1 MPSKL
6 KKAIGAVKDQTSI
19 GLAKVSK
26 STPSNV
32 EVIILKATR
41 HDEIPVDDRYLNE
54 LLQLIS
60 SNKVHVVACAQVIA
74 KRIGRTRNWIVALKS
89 LMLILKIFH
98 DGDPFFPR
106 EISNAMKRGHKIL
119 NLTNFRDDSKSS
131 PWDYTAF
138 VRTFAIYL
146 DERLDCF
153 LSGKLQRRYTN
164 REKENGGAGR
174 CHKPVTDMKPT
185 LLIDRISSWQ
195 RLLDRAIGTRPTGAA
210 KSNKLVQIS
219 LYAIVQ
225 ESFDLYRD
233 ISDALALLLD
243 NFFHLQYESC
253 ASAFQA
259 CVKASKQFEELCS
272 FYALC
277 KSIGIGRTSEY
288 PSVQKVSDELI
299 ETLKEFLKDQASFPR
314 NRSRSPVMLLPAPPV
329 PDNKDPCSSSSEPGD
344 EYICDQSSG
353 PTERESEFDSL
364 GTSPSASFEQ
374 YCSSSRSDQQEYD
387 NICTIDTISNHSMS
401 LDQCKDMTLD
411 ILFLDDCTT
420 EEHNQQQQ
428 HERNEWELMLAETA
442 TQQQSETLTNAS
454 ISDNFIHQTNSSP
467 DQQPYNP
474 FLQDAMDVSTTVN
487 SEQEEFQITTD
498 TFSAAPTF
506 RATPTFE
513 HNVDPFTMAM
523 QIEDDPFESCMGDNH
538 MHINNGSPNNQIV
551 LHEQQL
557 WLQNQNKIIAK
568 RMA

>member
-19 GLAKVSK
+19 GLAKVYK

-32 EVIILKATR
+32 EVIILRATR

-60 SNKVHVVACAQVIA
+60 SNKVHVVASAQVIA

-146 DERLDCF
+146 EERLDCF

-288 PSVQKVSDELI
+288 PSVQKVSDELV

-314 NRSRSPVMLLPAPPV
+314 NGSRSPVMLLPAPPV
-329 PDNKDPCSSSSEPGD
+329 PNNKDPCSSSSEP
-344 EYICDQSSG
+344 
-353 PTERESEFDSL
+353 
-364 GTSPSASFEQ
+364 
-374 YCSSSRSDQQEYD
+374 
-387 NICTIDTISNHSMS
+387 
-401 LDQCKDMTLD
+401 
-411 ILFLDDCTT
+411 
-420 EEHNQQQQ
+420 
-428 HERNEWELMLAETA
+428 
-442 TQQQSETLTNAS
+442 
-454 ISDNFIHQTNSSP
+454 
-467 DQQPYNP
+467 
-474 FLQDAMDVSTTVN
+474 DAMDVSTTVN

-523 QIEDDPFESCMGDNH
+523 QIEDDPFESCMGDNQ